1 MTFLI
6 EIILFLIIEY
16 LSHYDI
22 INIQRNFFLQ
32 IRSKKVKVRGETMA
46 GLSNSIESF
55 LKELLSQTEDGIL
68 EIGRNDLASQFN
80 CAPSQINYVLTTRFT
95 PYKGYYIESRRGGSG
110 YIKITKLAFSEVGY
124 IDELINEVIGTSIT
138 KDKANSIV
146 KSLYEEEV
154 LTKREGRLIIHAL
167 EDTALTNVDNNIRN
181 IVRADLLRNMLLAF
195 LR

>member
-1 MTFLI
+1 
-6 EIILFLIIEY
+6 
-16 LSHYDI
+16 
-22 INIQRNFFLQ
+22 
-32 IRSKKVKVRGETMA
+32 MA

-110 YIKITKLAFSEVGY
+110 YIKITKLTFSEVGY

-154 LTKREGRLIIHAL
+154 LTKREGRLIIRAL

-181 IVRADLLRNMLLAF
+181 VVRADLLRNMLLAF